1 MKDKSGLLF
10 ERVPTPNFIS
20 SVRVFTFSNYTR
32 AGEELIFFNLDHSV
46 SVSVDRLKGS
56 LGETVS
62 KSKFSSLSSKGA
74 LVQKAAQVSL

>member
-1 MKDKSGLLF
+1 M
-10 ERVPTPNFIS
+10 PTPNFIS

-32 AGEELIFFNLDHSV
+32 GKGRAHFFNLDRSV

-62 KSKFSSLSSKGA
+62 GKSMYCSEVHGGDRGWA
-74 LVQKAAQVSL
+74 LGQRLRTT